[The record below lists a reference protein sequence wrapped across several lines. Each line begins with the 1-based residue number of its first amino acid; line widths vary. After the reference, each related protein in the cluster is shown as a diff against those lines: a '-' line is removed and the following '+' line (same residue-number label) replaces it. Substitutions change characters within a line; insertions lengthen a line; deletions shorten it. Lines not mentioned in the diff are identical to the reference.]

1 MNNRKI
7 LYQILIIFLIFFL
20 MISNSL
26 QIKAVES
33 SLVEDEEVNVNDIQR
48 EVIETSTNN
57 KELILESRIAL
68 IFDRASGRILYEK
81 NGNKQTPMASTTKI
95 MTAIVVLENANLND
109 IVTIDSKAAGTGG
122 SRLGLKKNDKITV
135 NDLLYGLLLRSGNDA
150 AVALA
155 KYVGGS
161 IDEFANMMNIKAKEL
176 GLSNSHFVVPHGLDN
191 DEHYTTAYELA
202 KMADYA
208 LKIEK
213 FKEIVSTK
221 VTTIY
226 INGYAR
232 SINNTNQLLGS
243 IAGVYGVKTGFTNG
257 AGRCLVCS
265 CKRGDLDIITVIIGA
280 NTTKQRTTD
289 TLKLIEYAYKNFE
302 IINIKELINNK
313 FEQWKSINQNRI
325 YVNKGGE
332 NHVELNLENINY
344 DNMAVRKKD
353 IDKIDIQVNCIFY
366 LEAPI
371 NKNKI
376 LGNLKLNIN
385 NQEIDTLDIFT
396 SEEIKKKSIQDYM
409 IQFINILIDNELT
422 L

>member
-280 NTTKQRTTD
+280 
-289 TLKLIEYAYKNFE
+289 
-302 IINIKELINNK
+302 
-313 FEQWKSINQNRI
+313 
-325 YVNKGGE
+325 
-332 NHVELNLENINY
+332 
-344 DNMAVRKKD
+344 
-353 IDKIDIQVNCIFY
+353 
-366 LEAPI
+366 
-371 NKNKI
+371 
-376 LGNLKLNIN
+376 
-385 NQEIDTLDIFT
+385 
-396 SEEIKKKSIQDYM
+396 
-409 IQFINILIDNELT
+409 
-422 L
+422 